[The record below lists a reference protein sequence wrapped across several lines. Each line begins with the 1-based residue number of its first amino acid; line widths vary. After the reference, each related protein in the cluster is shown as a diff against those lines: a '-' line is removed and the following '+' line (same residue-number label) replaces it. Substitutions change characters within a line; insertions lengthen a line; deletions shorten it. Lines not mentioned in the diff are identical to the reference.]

1 MSASQTEREQV
12 ELQLT
17 DEVNELRLHLAT
29 AQSYIG
35 VNGSPS
41 HHHHATGKPDTP
53 TARPLHIQETGVVD
67 DSTLAT
73 YQQTVAELEKSLM
86 AVQKEKNRVVA
97 DSLVC

>member
-1 MSASQTEREQV
+1 LSASQTEREQV
-12 ELQLT
+12 ESQLT

-35 VNGSPS
+35 VNGSPIQ
-41 HHHHATGKPDTP
+41 HHHTPAKSDTS

-67 DSTLAT
+67 DSTLAN

-86 AVQKEKNRVVA
+86 AVQKEKNRVIA